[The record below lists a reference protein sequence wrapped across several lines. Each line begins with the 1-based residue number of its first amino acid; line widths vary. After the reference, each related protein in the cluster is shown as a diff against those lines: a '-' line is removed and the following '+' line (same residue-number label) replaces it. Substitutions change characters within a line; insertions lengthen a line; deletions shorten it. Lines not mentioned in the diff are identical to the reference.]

1 MSLSLK
7 PKIEKMAEAMQ
18 VNQILSLRK
27 HTFLLATCFL
37 GGEKE
42 LPRRSPSRPA
52 GQRIGKS
59 GKRYSEIYYLVIN
72 WTVTNFGQLTIFPVR
87 ILWHRW

>member
-1 MSLSLK
+1 
-7 PKIEKMAEAMQ
+7 MAEAMQ

-27 HTFLLATCFL
+27 HPFLLATCVL

-52 GQRIGKS
+52 GQCIGKS
-59 GKRYSEIYYLVIN
+59 AKRYSEIYFLVTN
-72 WTVTNFGQLTIFPVR
+72 LTVTHFGQLTIFPVR
-87 ILWHRW
+87 IL